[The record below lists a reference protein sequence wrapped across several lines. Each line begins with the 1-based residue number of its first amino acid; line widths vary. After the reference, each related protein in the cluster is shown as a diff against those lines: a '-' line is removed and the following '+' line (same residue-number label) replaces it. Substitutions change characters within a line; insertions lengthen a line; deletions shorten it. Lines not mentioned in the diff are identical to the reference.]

1 MPPESDLAREFH
13 EMANRI
19 VSGQAS
25 SEDWQQARQL
35 LLLWRGNDAKL
46 QPLVT
51 RSFLTQDLAPVSR
64 NLSQVAEIG
73 VQVLDDLQDNRLVNA
88 GVRQRNIDFL
98 KAAAKPQAVLVLMIA
113 PSVELLVEATQ
124 IR

>member
-1 MPPESDLAREFH
+1 
-13 EMANRI
+13 MANRI

-73 VQVLDDLQDNRLVNA
+73 VQVLDDLQDHRLVNA